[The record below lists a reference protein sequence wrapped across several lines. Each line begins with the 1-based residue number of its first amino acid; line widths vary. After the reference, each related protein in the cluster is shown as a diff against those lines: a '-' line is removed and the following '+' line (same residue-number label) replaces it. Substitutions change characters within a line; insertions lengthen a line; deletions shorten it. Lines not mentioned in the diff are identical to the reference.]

1 MQVKKR
7 LCSLL
12 GRQLLFHVKE
22 EDPFP
27 PLQFYSSSFRPETD
41 RQ

>member
-1 MQVKKR
+1 MQVKKL

-22 EDPFP
+22 EDLFP
-27 PLQFYSSSFRPETD
+27 PLRFYSSGSSPEAG